1 MDKIHMVQEVVL
13 AVQNVL
19 EEIANIGERVKKY
32 FNRSVFLLELWIHYQ
47 FILNAT
53 FWEHRIDLI
62 FFPQHIQLVRPILIG
77 VDLLGAVRLNGT
89 IIFYPTAIYCAGMG

>member
-32 FNRSVFLLELWIHYQ
+32 FNHSVFLLRHYIYYQ
-47 FILNAT
+47 FILNVT
-53 FWEHRIDLI
+53 CIKHYIHLN
-62 FFPQHIQLVRPILIG
+62 FFFQHIQLVSPILVG
-77 VDLLGAVRLNGT
+77 LGLLDAVCVNST
-89 IIFYPTAIYCAGMG
+89 IIFYSTAIYCADMG

>member
-32 FNRSVFLLELWIHYQ
+32 FNHSVFL
-47 FILNAT
+47 F
-53 FWEHRIDLI
+53 
-62 FFPQHIQLVRPILIG
+62 
-77 VDLLGAVRLNGT
+77 
-89 IIFYPTAIYCAGMG
+89 